1 MPNARTSFNLRDII
15 SGVTSADLVAEILD
29 LYEELL
35 AEHEQFNLAEFFP
48 VLEMKLSEMILTFD
62 ELVRYAARNRDL
74 INVSLS
80 KFYELCSAS
89 NTIFGIASTEDRGG
103 SIHAVATDIE
113 GHLKHAYDD
122 LKQYAIQLLDHET
135 QIGGLNTKQLVN
147 MHNMFRNMF
156 DKRIVD
162 ENYFK
167 RELVAVDENLSHY
180 TESILSEELRE
191 GTASI
196 CHALFELRYP
206 IEALANTVSKERAKG
221 AFLGEIIPLT
231 SKLHEA
237 LVSFLRDFV
246 KIVNAICLT
255 EMKQIDTAKK
265 IAVYQALVHKLLSAS

>member
-1 MPNARTSFNLRDII
+1 MPYARTSFNLRDIV

-35 AEHEQFNLAEFFP
+35 AEHEQFSLAEFFP

-62 ELVRYAARNRDL
+62 ELVRYAAKNRDL
-74 INVSLS
+74 INSSIS
-80 KFYELCSAS
+80 KFYELCATS
-89 NTIFGIASTEDRGG
+89 NSIFGIASTEDRGG
-103 SIHAVATDIE
+103 TIHTVATDIE
-113 GHLKHAYDD
+113 GHLKHAYDY

-156 DKRIVD
+156 DKQIVD

-167 RELVAVDENLSHY
+167 HELIAVDENLSSY
-180 TESILSEELRE
+180 TESILAGELRE

-196 CHALFELRYP
+196 CHALFELRHP
-206 IEALANTVSKERAKG
+206 IEALAHTVSRERARG
-221 AFLGEIIPLT
+221 EFLGEIIPLT
-231 SKLHEA
+231 SKLHKA
-237 LVSFLRDFV
+237 LLSFLQDFV
-246 KIVNAICLT
+246 KIANSICLT

-265 IAVYQALVHKLLSAS
+265 IAVYQALVHKLLDEL